1 MGNKLRGGCEM
12 TEKVKLPKDVC
23 DALDKAK
30 AKGFNWF
37 EILENTHHELWHIEE
52 FEILNLQ
59 LYGDIMRALV
69 LGYEPELTPE
79 ERIKERYKNGFR
91 GDSQGI
97 FRAGIREALQIHG
110 IKYDWLEDY
119 AE

>member
-1 MGNKLRGGCEM
+1 MS
-12 TEKVKLPKDVC
+12 EKVKLPKNVC
-23 DALDKAK
+23 DALY
-30 AKGFNWF
+30 
-37 EILENTHHELWHIEE
+37 LMTE
-52 FEILNLQ
+52 FYKYPESKIVSYIVKKSFDVDLDQRLLCLNEQ
-59 LYGDIMRALV
+59 DADAIMRALV

-79 ERIKERYKNGFR
+79 ERIKGRYKNGFR

-110 IKYDWLEDY
+110 IKYDWLEG

>member
-1 MGNKLRGGCEM
+1 MSQ
-12 TEKVKLPKDVC
+12 KVKLPKAVC
-23 DALDKAK
+23 DALEDVRNNM
-30 AKGFNWF
+30 FNYSHSAVVSKTLNKDW
-37 EILENTHHELWHIEE
+37 ERHELKV
-52 FEILNLQ
+52 LNGQ
-59 LYGDIMRALV
+59 NADVIMCALV

-110 IKYDWLEDY
+110 IKYDWLEGDF
-119 AE
+119 EC

>member
-1 MGNKLRGGCEM
+1 M

-23 DALDKAK
+23 DAL
-30 AKGFNWF
+30 N
-37 EILENTHHELWHIEE
+37 LMTE
-52 FEILNLQ
+52 FYKYPESKIVSYIFRKSFDVDLDERLLCLNEQ
-59 LYGDIMRALV
+59 DADAIMRALV

-110 IKYDWLEDY
+110 IKYDWLEGDL
-119 AE
+119 E

>member
-1 MGNKLRGGCEM
+1 M
-12 TEKVKLPKDVC
+12 TEKVKLPKAVC
-23 DALDKAK
+23 DVLDELLNTPYKNRPDYIIRDLYVDNELFDKYTSLHEADS
-30 AKGFNWF
+30 
-37 EILENTHHELWHIEE
+37 IL
-52 FEILNLQ
+52 
-59 LYGDIMRALV
+59 DIMRALV

-110 IKYDWLEDY
+110 IKYNWLEGDV
-119 AE
+119 E

>member
-1 MGNKLRGGCEM
+1 MS
-12 TEKVKLPKDVC
+12 EKVKLPKDVC
-23 DALDKAK
+23 DALD
-30 AKGFNWF
+30 
-37 EILENTHHELWHIEE
+37 LMTE
-52 FEILNLQ
+52 FYKYPESKIVSYIVRKSFDVDLDKRLLCLNEQ
-59 LYGDIMRALV
+59 DADVIMCALV

-110 IKYDWLEDY
+110 IKYNWLEGDF
-119 AE
+119 EC

>member
-1 MGNKLRGGCEM
+1 MS
-12 TEKVKLPKDVC
+12 EKVKLPKNIC
-23 DALDKAK
+23 DALDWAK
-30 AKGFNWF
+30 KNGY
-37 EILENTHHELWHIEE
+37 LLP
-52 FEILNLQ
+52 
-59 LYGDIMRALV
+59 ALT
-69 LGYEPELTPE
+69 LGYEPEVTPE

-110 IKYDWLEDY
+110 IKYDWLEG